1 MPNAQSPLSGITVID
16 CSRVLAGPY
25 CCELLSLLGA
35 NVIKVESHAGDEG
48 RGWPPH
54 KGDMSSSFIG
64 LNANKRS
71 IAVDLKSADGVAVVK
86 DLAREADVLVE
97 NFKTGDMA
105 RFGLGYN
112 DLKALNSRLV
122 YTSISA
128 FGSRGPKAK
137 GLGYEALLQAYSGV
151 MAITGEADGMPV
163 RSGVSFLD
171 MGTGVMAAFATV
183 TALFRREFSGEGGK
197 VDTSLLGTSLGLM
210 SNIVSNFLH
219 HGLMP
224 QRRGTA
230 HAQVVPY
237 QVYPT
242 QDGFIFIASGNQ
254 NLFERLCC
262 ALGVEQMIDD
272 PRFKNNA
279 ARVVNR
285 EACIK
290 LIVDRVAEMD
300 TAALVVTLDVE
311 GVPYSPINDFESLW
325 ADGQV
330 EALGVI
336 ENGNDPDYGDFKMI
350 GLPFTINDHE
360 RGLQR
365 TAPRL
370 GEHSREV
377 LAELGYDE
385 DRIEYLI
392 AHGIV
397 NAVS

>member
-1 MPNAQSPLSGITVID
+1 MPTAQSPLSGITVID

-35 NVIKVESHAGDEG
+35 NVIKVESHVGDEG

>member
-35 NVIKVESHAGDEG
+35 NVIKVESHIGDEG

-71 IAVDLKSADGVAVVK
+71 IAVDLKSADGVEVVK

-254 NLFERLCC
+254 NLFERLCR
-262 ALGVEQMIDD
+262 ALGLDQMIDD

>member
-1 MPNAQSPLSGITVID
+1 MPNTKSPLSGIKVID

-25 CCELLSLLGA
+25 CCELLSFLGA
-35 NVIKVESHAGDEG
+35 DVIKVESHAGDEG
-48 RGWPPH
+48 RMWPPH
-54 KGDMSSSFIG
+54 KGAMGSSFIG

-71 IAVDLKSADGVAVVK
+71 IAVDLKTPAGAEVLK

-97 NFKTGDMA
+97 NFKTGDME
-105 RFGLGYN
+105 RFGVGY
-112 DLKALNSRLV
+112 DILKTLNPRLV
-122 YTSISA
+122 YTSVSA
-128 FGSRGPKAK
+128 FGRRGPQAK
-137 GLGYEALLQAYSGV
+137 RLGYEALLQAYSGV

-183 TALFRREFSGEGGK
+183 TALFQREFSGEGAK

-219 HGLMP
+219 HGLVP
-224 QRRGTA
+224 QRLGTA

-254 NLFERLCC
+254 NLFERLCR
-262 ALGVEQMIDD
+262 AIGREEMIDD
-272 PRFKNNA
+272 PRFENNA
-279 ARVVNR
+279 TRVVNR
-285 EACIK
+285 EACVK
-290 LIVDRVAEMD
+290 LIFERVAEID
-300 TAALVVTLDVE
+300 TAALMAALDAH
-311 GVPYSPINDFESLW
+311 GVPYSPINDLESLW

-330 EALGVI
+330 DALGVT
-336 ENGNDPDYGDFKMI
+336 ESGTDPDYGDFQMI
-350 GLPFTINDHE
+350 GLPFTMSDHE

-370 GEHSREV
+370 GEHSRE
-377 LAELGYDE
+377 LLHELGYDD
-385 DRIEYLI
+385 DRIERLFAGGVVI
-392 AHGIV
+392 GP
-397 NAVS
+397 

>member
-35 NVIKVESHAGDEG
+35 NVIKVESHVGDEG

-71 IAVDLKSADGVAVVK
+71 IAVDLKAADGVAVVK

>member
-35 NVIKVESHAGDEG
+35 NVIKVESHVGDEG

-71 IAVDLKSADGVAVVK
+71 IAVDLKSADGVEVVK

-128 FGSRGPKAK
+128 FGRRGPKAK

-183 TALFRREFSGEGGK
+183 TALFRREFSGDRK
-197 VDTSLLGTSLGLM
+197 S
-210 SNIVSNFLH
+210 
-219 HGLMP
+219 
-224 QRRGTA
+224 
-230 HAQVVPY
+230 VV
-237 QVYPT
+237 
-242 QDGFIFIASGNQ
+242 
-254 NLFERLCC
+254 
-262 ALGVEQMIDD
+262 
-272 PRFKNNA
+272 
-279 ARVVNR
+279 
-285 EACIK
+285 
-290 LIVDRVAEMD
+290 
-300 TAALVVTLDVE
+300 
-311 GVPYSPINDFESLW
+311 
-325 ADGQV
+325 
-330 EALGVI
+330 
-336 ENGNDPDYGDFKMI
+336 
-350 GLPFTINDHE
+350 
-360 RGLQR
+360 
-365 TAPRL
+365 
-370 GEHSREV
+370 
-377 LAELGYDE
+377 
-385 DRIEYLI
+385 
-392 AHGIV
+392 
-397 NAVS
+397 

>member
-48 RGWPPH
+48 RGRPPH
-54 KGDMSSSFIG
+54 KGNMSSSFIG

-71 IAVDLKSADGVAVVK
+71 IAVDLKSADGVEVVK

-254 NLFERLCC
+254 NLFERLCR